1 MNIDEELK
9 RIEKEHEDE
18 YFYEKVI
25 WNIKYFFSDFK
36 MNIKSFFTG
45 LHNFWKFRSDIY
57 HWRWYDYSFL
67 HNVLKARL
75 IDMRDN
81 WKHSHYIG
89 SEDEEIMLI
98 ELVSILQKIEDIE
111 DICDCEKYKEIDTLY
126 EEFGKMLFGKTDKI
140 IYYENNGEA
149 VRTIKHGSRFR
160 FLWD

>member
-9 RIEKEHEDE
+9 RIEKEIDDE

-25 WNIKYFFSDFK
+25 WNIKYFFSDLK

-81 WKHSHYIG
+81 WKNSHYKG
-89 SEDEEIMLI
+89 SEEEEAMLI
-98 ELVSILQKIEDIE
+98 ELVNILDEIERIEDK
-111 DICDCEKYKEIDTLY
+111 CDYKNNKEIDDLY
-126 EEFGKMLFGKTDKI
+126 EEFGKKLFGKTDKI
-140 IYYENNGEA
+140 IHYREGDE
-149 VRTIKHGSRFR
+149 TITDIKHGSRFR